1 MTSSDYISIFSAIIA
16 LLSMAATIYFSF
28 KASAA
33 SKESLKNA
41 EKSNNIAIGQTDTSL
56 REQIMN
62 ARNRMEDCGF
72 KIQDF

>member
-41 EKSNNIAIGQTDTSL
+41 EKSNNIAIGQTET
-56 REQIMN
+56 
-62 ARNRMEDCGF
+62 
-72 KIQDF
+72 

>member
-1 MTSSDYISIFSAIIA
+1 MTNSDYISIISAIIA

-41 EKSNNIAIGQTDTSL
+41 EKSNNIAYFRNNLPTDPKKYL
-56 REQIMN
+56 
-62 ARNRMEDCGF
+62 
-72 KIQDF
+72 K